1 MPVLIDVFEVVVNV
15 EREEDPPPQPAQLD
29 LEREIERVVR
39 LRRERDLRLS
49 AD

>member
-1 MPVLIDVFEVVVNV
+1 MPILINAFELVVNV
-15 EREEDPPPQPAQLD
+15 EIEDDPPPQETQLD

-39 LRRERDLRLS
+39 TRRERELRLA